1 LKKSLLKAGGWMK
14 YKNYYNIT
22 RKLGFTIIE
31 SLVYIFLTTMILA
44 GGISLYISMYRSYI
58 ETAKITIKY
67 NNYQSF
73 FINLDS
79 IISEGCLEKIVVN
92 DNYVLFSKSYKS
104 DDLDKV
110 IKSNEGKI
118 YVKYIKN
125 NTVETINTM
134 LDNIDNLEIKKN
146 GKLTYFIVRDKEGT
160 EFIRCI

>member
-1 LKKSLLKAGGWMK
+1 MKHKSYWVGK
-14 YKNYYNIT
+14 

-44 GGISLYISMYRSYI
+44 EGISLFISMYKSYI
-58 ETAKITIKY
+58 ESAEITIKY
-67 NNYQSF
+67 NNCQNF

-79 IISEGCLEKIVVN
+79 IISEGGLEKIVV
-92 DNYVLFSKSYKS
+92 DNNNVLFSKNCNS
-104 DDLDKV
+104 DELDKI

-125 NTVETINTM
+125 DTVETINTM
-134 LDNIDNLEIKKN
+134 LNDIDNLEVKKN
-146 GKLTYFIVRDKEGT
+146 GKLIYFIVHDKEGK